1 MKKKRLVIAGTIGF
15 FLLLCFF
22 VSAPLCQE
30 EEEIPGGIGM
40 KIYQLYD
47 QTVENHKGQI
57 VVVDVYKNSPA
68 EKHGIQRG
76 DIITYLDGRPT
87 AGLDLQYMLTRELR
101 GVAGTDIKLTIRRVR
116 TQQILRFTITR
127 VPWKY

>member
-1 MKKKRLVIAGTIGF
+1 
-15 FLLLCFF
+15 LCAL

-30 EEEIPGGIGM
+30 EEETPGGIGM
-40 KIYQLYD
+40 KIFQLYD
-47 QTVENHKGQI
+47 QTIENHKGHI

-87 AGLDLQYMLTRELR
+87 AGLDFNIY
-101 GVAGTDIKLTIRRVR
+101 
-116 TQQILRFTITR
+116 
-127 VPWKY
+127 

>member
-1 MKKKRLVIAGTIGF
+1 MKKKRLVIAGIIGF
-15 FLLLCFF
+15 FLLLCAF
-22 VSAPLCQE
+22 VSAPSCYE
-30 EEEIPGGIGM
+30 EEETPGGIGM

-101 GVAGTDIKLTIRRVR
+101 GEAGTDIKLTIRRVR
-116 TQQILRFTITR
+116 TNQILRFTITR
-127 VPWKY
+127 IPWKY

>member
-1 MKKKRLVIAGTIGF
+1 MKKKRLVIAGIIGF
-15 FLLLCFF
+15 FLLLCAF
-22 VSAPLCQE
+22 VSAPLCYE
-30 EEEIPGGIGM
+30 EEETPGGIGM

-87 AGLDLQYMLTRELR
+87 AGLDLQYLLTRELR
-101 GVAGTDIKLTIRRVR
+101 GEAGTDIKLTIRRVR
-116 TQQILRFTITR
+116 TNQILRFTITR
-127 VPWKY
+127 IPWKY